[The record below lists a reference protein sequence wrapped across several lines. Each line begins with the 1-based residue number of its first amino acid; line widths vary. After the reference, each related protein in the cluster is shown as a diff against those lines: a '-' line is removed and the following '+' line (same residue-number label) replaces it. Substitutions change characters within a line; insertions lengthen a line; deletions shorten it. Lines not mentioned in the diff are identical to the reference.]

1 MSNIVRRVSKYDYEF
16 KYLYQTRDKYIMN
29 LFKRVFLYKM
39 AIDKFFFQ
47 QNTHFSVL
55 CGHISIA
62 TFAKLMVFEKN

>member
-39 AIDKFFFQ
+39 AIDKFFFS
-47 QNTHFSVL
+47 TKHSF
-55 CGHISIA
+55 
-62 TFAKLMVFEKN
+62 